1 MDLATVVGIVLALA
15 FVVGSILIGAGLAA
29 FVDVPSLLIVG
40 GGTFSSILISF
51 SMAKAVSTVKVAKK
65 AFLFQL
71 PPTDEVIKQMAEF
84 AALARKEGLLALE
97 EKLGDVEDPFLVKG
111 LRLIVDGFPGDV
123 VRDILTIDLFAMQE
137 RHSSGKAI
145 LDKMGDSAPAFGMI
159 GTLIGLVTMLK
170 NLSDP
175 SQIGG
180 GMATALLT
188 TFYGSFIAN
197 VFCLPMATK
206 LEQRKKEETQLR
218 EVMIE
223 GVVAIQNGDK
233 PQMVTEKLKS
243 FLPPIVRQAMEE
255 EAAAAKG

>member
-1 MDLATVVGIVLALA
+1 MDIATVTGVVLALA
-15 FVVGSILIGAGLAA
+15 FVVGSILIGAGLGA
-29 FVDVPSLLIVG
+29 FIDVPSILIVG
-40 GGTFSSILISF
+40 GGTVATVLTSF
-51 SMAKAVSTVKVAKK
+51 SMAKVVSTGKVVKK
-65 AFLFQL
+65 AFMFQAQA
-71 PPTDEVIKQMAEF
+71 PSEIIAQMAGF

-97 EKLGDVEDPFLVKG
+97 EKLPDVEDAFLVKG
-111 LRLIVDGFPGDV
+111 LRLIVDGFPGEV

-137 RHSSGKAI
+137 RHSTGKAI
-145 LDKMGDSAPAFGMI
+145 LDKMGDAAPAFGMI

-188 TFYGSFIAN
+188 TFYGSFISN
-197 VFCLPMATK
+197 VFCIPMGTK
-206 LEQRKKEETQLR
+206 LEQRKKEETLLR

-243 FLPPIVRQAMEE
+243 FLPPVVRQAMDE
-255 EAAAAKG
+255 EAAKAKA

>member
-1 MDLATVVGIVLALA
+1 MDLATVVGVVLALA
-15 FVVGSILIGAGLAA
+15 FVVGSIMMGAGLGA
-29 FVDVPSLLIVG
+29 FIDVPSVLIVG
-40 GGTFSSILISF
+40 GGTFASVLISF
-51 SMAKAVSTVKVAKK
+51 SMGKAISTIKVAKK

-71 PPTDEVIKQMAEF
+71 PATDAIINQMAEF

-97 EKLGDVEDPFLVKG
+97 EKLGEIEDPFLVKG
-111 LRLIVDGFPGDV
+111 VRLIVDGFPGDV

-243 FLPPIVRQAMEE
+243 FLPPVVRQAMED